1 MVNITTAAASHQAW
15 LRALLKAI
23 DTPVETGQP
32 EQILLDANVD
42 GHRYMLVR
50 MPATVRATPP
60 LSRREIE
67 IVRLVAA
74 GHPNK
79 VIAGR
84 LDIST
89 WTVCTHLRRIF
100 AKLDVKSRAGMVGR
114 LAEYGLNVEAQTPAK
129 QSRPV
134 AADPLPA
141 LRPAA

>member
-1 MVNITTAAASHQAW
+1 MVNISSATASHQVW

-23 DTPVETGQP
+23 DTPVEPGP
-32 EQILLDANVD
+32 AEQILLDANVD

-50 MPATVRATPP
+50 MPATARSTPP
-60 LSRREIE
+60 LSRREVE

-114 LAEYGLNVEAQTPAK
+114 LAEYGLTIEAPAAK
-129 QSRPV
+129 PPRPV
-134 AADPLPA
+134 ADPPPA